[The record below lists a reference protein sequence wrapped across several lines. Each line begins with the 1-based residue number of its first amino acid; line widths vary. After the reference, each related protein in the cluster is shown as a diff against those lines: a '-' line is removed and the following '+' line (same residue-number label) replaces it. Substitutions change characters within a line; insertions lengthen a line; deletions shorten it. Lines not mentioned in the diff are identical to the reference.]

1 MVELITQYGLLLIF
15 ANVLLERAGLPLPAM
30 PTLLV
35 AGSLVVGGKLSVA
48 SVFAVALLACIIG
61 DTIWYAAGWYY
72 GRRIISL
79 LCRISLSPDSCV
91 RQTEGRF
98 ERWGKLTLVVAK
110 FVPGLSTVARPL
122 AGTMHLGLRSFTLL
136 NGIGSALWAGAAIAA
151 GMLFHVQ
158 IIDVVDRIRDI
169 GVPAMQ
175 AVVLLLAAYILFKW
189 WERYRYYN
197 MLSVARIT
205 VDELR
210 GLMKGS
216 EAPLVVDL
224 RSSIARE
231 QDPRC
236 IPGALPMSLEE
247 VPRRLDQFPT
257 DREIVFYCACPNE
270 ASAAYATKK
279 LIALG
284 YTRVRPLR
292 GGLEAWVT
300 ATVTEMRVDAAA

>member
-1 MVELITQYGLLLIF
+1 
-15 ANVLLERAGLPLPAM
+15 
-30 PTLLV
+30 
-35 AGSLVVGGKLSVA
+35 
-48 SVFAVALLACIIG
+48 
-61 DTIWYAAGWYY
+61 
-72 GRRIISL
+72 
-79 LCRISLSPDSCV
+79 
-91 RQTEGRF
+91 
-98 ERWGKLTLVVAK
+98 
-110 FVPGLSTVARPL
+110 
-122 AGTMHLGLRSFTLL
+122 
-136 NGIGSALWAGAAIAA
+136 
-151 GMLFHVQ
+151 
-158 IIDVVDRIRDI
+158 
-169 GVPAMQ
+169 
-175 AVVLLLAAYILFKW
+175 
-189 WERYRYYN
+189 
-197 MLSVARIT
+197 
-205 VDELR
+205 
-210 GLMKGS
+210 MKGN